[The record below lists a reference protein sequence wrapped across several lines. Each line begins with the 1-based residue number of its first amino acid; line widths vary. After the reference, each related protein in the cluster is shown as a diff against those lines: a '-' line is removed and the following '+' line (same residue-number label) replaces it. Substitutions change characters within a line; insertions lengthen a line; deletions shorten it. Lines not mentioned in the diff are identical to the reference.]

1 MGNSQYREKFA
12 FGLGGLIHLSG
23 VAGSGKTLL
32 AVALASEAARN
43 GKVLWINTDAK
54 TAFVNQLKTNIMAAG
69 GDKTTVSL
77 LTVSSHEMARDAV
90 LNLPK
95 TLSQDTVLVVV
106 DPVTRVSDMSY
117 REEVMW
123 GREMFEEVLPTLV
136 GLVSART
143 LRVVIVSES
152 RSFDYESTAVHHR
165 SISRWVDHDLLLE
178 RRYGTKM
185 SIVCEIGPEGNVPIF
200 QFSLNNEG
208 IIEMQPCEGGGSEE
222 HGCSESQCS
231 V

>member
-1 MGNSQYREKFA
+1 VAKSQYREKLVFD
-12 FGLGGLIHLSG
+12 LGGLIHLSG

-32 AVALASEAARN
+32 AVALASKAARN

-54 TAFVNQLKTNIMAAG
+54 TAFVNQLKTNIVAAG
-69 GDKTTVSL
+69 GDKTAVSL
-77 LTVSSHEMARDAV
+77 LPVNSHEMAQDAV

-95 TLSQDTVLVVV
+95 TLDQDTVLVVV
-106 DPVTRVSDMSY
+106 DPVTRVSDMSH

-123 GREMFEEVLPTLV
+123 GRELFEEVLPTLA
-136 GLVSART
+136 GLVIARA
-143 LRVVIVSES
+143 LSVVIVSES
-152 RSFDYESTAVHHR
+152 RNFDNEPAAVHHR

-178 RRYGTKM
+178 RRYGTKT
-185 SIVCEIGPEGNVPIF
+185 SIVCKIGSEGDVPIF

-208 IIEMQPCEGGGSEE
+208 IIEIQPCESDNSEE
-222 HGCSESQCS
+222 HRCSESQCS